1 MPVALDQEDGE
12 EEDGA
17 EVGPGVDRFKHR
29 SRARAHVATESGNG
43 IAHAID
49 HANSWEAAGEGE
61 GAEEEAEGD
70 KQECYLRCRSKSLCN
85 MLEADQS
92 DVFVW
97 PHNARYKVCFLALSL
112 SRARALS
119 LSHPLSLIL
128 SLSLSSSLSPPSP
141 LSPSLSLSLC
151 SSVLSNL
158 SLSALL
164 LSLSALPSSPQ
175 PCAPLSA
182 RVYLYLCT
190 AQTVWGGGS
199 MLYTSACA
207 KYYSPSI
214 LQYTGDVCSGR
225 RSGAAHNAGTST

>member
-29 SRARAHVATESGNG
+29 SGARAHVATESGNG

-61 GAEEEAEGD
+61 GAEEGAEGD

-141 LSPSLSLSLC
+141 LSPSLSLPLC

-158 SLSALL
+158 SL
-164 LSLSALPSSPQ
+164 
-175 PCAPLSA
+175 CAPAVS
-182 RVYLYLCT
+182 LCT
-190 AQTVWGGGS
+190 ALQPAAVCPSVCKGLSIPLHCADGLGGG
-199 MLYTSACA
+199 
-207 KYYSPSI
+207 
-214 LQYTGDVCSGR
+214 VNVV
-225 RSGAAHNAGTST
+225 H